1 MKHGEELFV
10 GVRGGNE
17 TLFDFGDVLVGC
29 GKLLRFLVFNLG
41 NGSVGRGLCQLG
53 LHVDAVGGG
62 QEQVEA
68 LKKVWVTLE

>member
-1 MKHGEELFV
+1 M
-10 GVRGGNE
+10 RGGNE

-41 NGSVGRGLCQLG
+41 NGSVGRGLG

-68 LKKVWVTLE
+68 LRKVWVTLE